1 MTPFPD
7 ARPAGVSRPPDSPNP
22 LATGVACAKLPD
34 TNCEFDDHPGREVP
48 QPTMELEFLL
58 IDVFSDRPFG
68 GSRLSLF
75 PDGSGVPAD
84 VMQKLAMGMGAG
96 ETAFI
101 VPAPSRD
108 SGRSGLRVF
117 TPSAEIPFGG
127 HSVLGATFALDHTGR
142 RNPEGSPDHF
152 TWELEAG
159 HYEVVTSVEDGQS
172 IYSLLLDAPVFMGQY
187 FHRGK
192 VARTLGLPEDD
203 IAITGLPCEIIST
216 GLPIHI
222 VPLASLDAMKRI
234 ILRHRDADAIAR
246 DLGFGDLFVFT
257 CETVHS
263 ESTVHCR
270 MFAPYFGIP
279 EDAASGAATGAL
291 VAYLVKHRLVKYSS
305 RVRIIAEQGL
315 EMGRPSRLIA
325 EAGISG
331 GQATDI
337 QVGGHCVLVG
347 SGPINV
353 P

>member
-1 MTPFPD
+1 MALD
-7 ARPAGVSRPPDSPNP
+7 
-22 LATGVACAKLPD
+22 
-34 TNCEFDDHPGREVP
+34 
-48 QPTMELEFLL
+48 FLL
-58 IDVFSDRPFG
+58 IDVFTDRPFG
-68 GSRLSLF
+68 GSRLYLF
-75 PDGSGVPAD
+75 PDGQGVPTE
-84 VMQKLAMGMGAG
+84 VMQNLAKEMGGG

-101 VPAPSRD
+101 VPPR
-108 SGRSGLRVF
+108 GEGPERSGLRVF

-127 HSVLGATFALDHTGR
+127 HSVLGATFSLDHLGLR
-142 RNPEGSPDHF
+142 QIGDGPETF

-159 HYEVVTSVEDGQS
+159 QYQVITGSEDGRR
-172 IYSLLLDAPVFMGQY
+172 IYSLLLDTPVFMGQY

-203 IAITGLPCEIIST
+203 IAITGLPCEVIST
-216 GLPIHI
+216 GLPFHI
-222 VPLASLDAMKRI
+222 VPLASLDAMERI
-234 ILRHRDADAIAR
+234 ILRHRDAEAIAR

-257 CETVHS
+257 CETVDP
-263 ESTVHCR
+263 EAAVHCR

-279 EDAASGAATGAL
+279 EDAASGAGTGAL
-291 VAYLVKHRLVKYSS
+291 VAYLVKHRLIKFSS

-337 QVGGHCVLVG
+337 QVGGQCVLVG
-347 SGPINV
+347 SGSINI

>member
-1 MTPFPD
+1 
-7 ARPAGVSRPPDSPNP
+7 
-22 LATGVACAKLPD
+22 
-34 TNCEFDDHPGREVP
+34 
-48 QPTMELEFLL
+48 MEL
-58 IDVFSDRPFG
+58 G
-68 GSRLSLF
+68 G
-75 PDGSGVPAD
+75 
-84 VMQKLAMGMGAG
+84 G

-101 VPAPSRD
+101 VPTRAGG

-127 HSVLGATFALDHTGR
+127 HSVLGATFAMGHLGLRDMAAT
-142 RNPEGSPDHF
+142 PDHF

-159 HYEVVTSVEDGQS
+159 QYEVVTSLEDGNA
-172 IYSLLLDAPVFMGQY
+172 IYSLKLDAPVFMGQY

-203 IAITGLPCEIIST
+203 IAITGLPCEVIST
-216 GLPIHI
+216 GLPFHI
-222 VPLASLDAMKRI
+222 VPLASLEAMERI

-257 CETVHS
+257 CETVNS
-263 ESTVHCR
+263 DATVHCR

-279 EDAASGAATGAL
+279 EDAASGTATGAL
-291 VAYLVKHRLVKYSS
+291 VAYLVKHRLIKYNS
-305 RVRIIAEQGL
+305 RVRIISEQGL

-337 QVGGHCVLVG
+337 QVGGQCVLVG
-347 SGPINV
+347 SGSINI